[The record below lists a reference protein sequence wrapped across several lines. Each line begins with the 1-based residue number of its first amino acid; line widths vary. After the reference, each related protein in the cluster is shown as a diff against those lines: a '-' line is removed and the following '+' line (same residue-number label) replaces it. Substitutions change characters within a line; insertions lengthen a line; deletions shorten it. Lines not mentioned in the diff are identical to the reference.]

1 MQRMPT
7 SLDNIVAVVASNSLL
22 AHDWSCFLHIYS
34 RVAVVFC
41 RGFRGSLMCVIGAM
55 EREPSPEGTSMSN
68 ISLKAIENCLQQC
81 VPIDEHLK
89 RPMDTLLD
97 LDVAYR
103 MCMEQLIAS
112 ERMLRRKNLSIDEM
126 NKLLD
131 RAERELVLAQEIAY
145 WKRNALLST
154 DKHLCT
160 ITGRKNKPKPEKPV
174 VAKVKAR
181 AKKTTTSTVKENIRR
196 SERERRSPC
205 VVKTKEKETPTTVVV
220 TPETNVQLACRTK
233 RKSKESDC
241 GTDSSSRKRT
251 SGRLAKPARKKQP
264 ATAVAST
271 SPAVAADEPTYCLCE
286 QISFGEM
293 IGCDNE
299 KCLVEWFHF
308 ECVQLKVKPKGKWY
322 CPMCRGDRFNV
333 LKSSLAR

>member
-1 MQRMPT
+1 MPT

-89 RPMDTLLD
+89 
-97 LDVAYR
+97 
-103 MCMEQLIAS
+103 
-112 ERMLRRKNLSIDEM
+112 
-126 NKLLD
+126 
-131 RAERELVLAQEIAY
+131 
-145 WKRNALLST
+145 
-154 DKHLCT
+154 
-160 ITGRKNKPKPEKPV
+160 
-174 VAKVKAR
+174 
-181 AKKTTTSTVKENIRR
+181 
-196 SERERRSPC
+196 
-205 VVKTKEKETPTTVVV
+205 
-220 TPETNVQLACRTK
+220 NVQLACRTK

-286 QISFGEM
+286 QVCG
-293 IGCDNE
+293 
-299 KCLVEWFHF
+299 
-308 ECVQLKVKPKGKWY
+308 
-322 CPMCRGDRFNV
+322 
-333 LKSSLAR
+333 